1 MRLRSVTGQA
11 AWRSRIQ
18 VGQPGST
25 AGWLTWLPQRGLH
38 QGDHFSLAVLPLG
51 ELMPVVNGSWCC
63 GNEPSIKIYEA
74 DEALE
79 VVNISRLWEPPKSL
93 EVSGSALFLEILWP
107 KIHSGLSEGALAE
120 V

>member
-1 MRLRSVTGQA
+1 M
-11 AWRSRIQ
+11 
-18 VGQPGST
+18 
-25 AGWLTWLPQRGLH
+25 
-38 QGDHFSLAVLPLG
+38 
-51 ELMPVVNGSWCC
+51 
-63 GNEPSIKIYEA
+63 KIYEA

-93 EVSGSALFLEILWP
+93 EVSGTALFLEILWP